1 MPAQGRNHWITP
13 LVFVTPA
20 LVLYLAFTIVPL
32 ITVFFFGMQEFE
44 GAARRGFVGFDN
56 YTRLINS
63 PTLAPQIWQAFLN
76 NWAFFLGTLVIQ
88 NTLGLGLAI
97 LIARTDGGR
106 RFFQTIIAIPFLVNP
121 LVVGYVWTLLLNPN
135 FGPVAQ
141 MLDQMGRPDLI
152 RPWLGEPAL
161 ARPITILINAWQWV
175 GFPMLIFGA
184 ALGAIP
190 GEITEAARLDS
201 ERRWPIFRSIT
212 LPLLMPAIGT
222 VTVLTFIGCFNAF
235 NLQFAVG
242 GVNGGPA
249 GANDVLGLVFYR
261 LAFSGD
267 MNAIGVSSALATTT
281 FAFVMVVALFLRRM
295 LARIEEAVT

>member
-1 MPAQGRNHWITP
+1 MTSQGRTSPITP
-13 LVFVTPA
+13 WAFIAPA
-20 LVLYLAFTIVPL
+20 LILYTAFTIIPL
-32 ITVFFFGMQEFE
+32 VTVFFYGTQEFE
-44 GAARRGFVGFDN
+44 GAARRGFVGLDN
-56 YTRLINS
+56 YARLVNS
-63 PTLAPQIWQAFLN
+63 PTIAPQIWQAFLN

-88 NTLGLGLAI
+88 NTLGLGLAL
-97 LIARTDGGR
+97 LIARSESGR

-141 MLDQMGRPDLI
+141 MLDGIGRPDLI

-161 ARPITILINAWQWV
+161 ARPIAILINAWQWV

-190 GEITEAARLDS
+190 NEINEAARLDS

-212 LPLLMPAIGT
+212 LPLLLPAIGT

-235 NLQFAVG
+235 NLQFALG

-267 MNAIGVSSALATTT
+267 LNAIGISSALATST
-281 FAFVMVVALFLRRM
+281 FVFVIVVALFLRRM
-295 LARIEEAVT
+295 LARIEEATT